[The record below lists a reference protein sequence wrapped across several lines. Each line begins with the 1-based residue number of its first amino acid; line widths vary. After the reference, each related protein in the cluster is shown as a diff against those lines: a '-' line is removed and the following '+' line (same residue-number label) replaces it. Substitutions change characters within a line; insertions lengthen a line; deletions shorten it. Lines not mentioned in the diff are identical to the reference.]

1 MTKEK
6 TLTGNKL
13 TVTRGS
19 ALMERAARRQQP
31 KAKKSKAAK
40 AFLDINK
47 QGITRVFV
55 AGGSRSGKD
64 PLYEAEAFKLAWE
77 QEKQLMLNQAQA
89 EADAIVKKAEDAAF
103 AEVKKQT
110 DDAQIIK
117 ADAENEAFQII
128 QKAKQEA
135 EQIIAAAQTQRDKL
149 QLEAKSQGFEQGH
162 SEGYEKGAA
171 EVNRLIE
178 RMHKILEAVMQRRE
192 EILKDT
198 ESQIVELVI
207 LMARKVIKILS
218 ENQKNVVMANV
229 VAALKKVRT
238 RGAVTLRVNLED
250 VKLTTANISEFI
262 KHIENVEGIT
272 VLEDSSVEKGGCIVE
287 TDFGAIDARISSQ
300 LTELENKILDVSPVK
315 NIKRSDPLAQ
325 E

>member
-1 MTKEK
+1 MAKTVFRPGETKNEESK
-6 TLTGNKL
+6 VLLPLVYDFAPIEEEPEEIVEEYTGPTADEL
-13 TVTRGS
+13 
-19 ALMERAARRQQP
+19 RR
-31 KAKKSKAAK
+31 
-40 AFLDINK
+40 
-47 QGITRVFV
+47 
-55 AGGSRSGKD
+55 
-64 PLYEAEAFKLAWE
+64 EAEAFKLAWE
-77 QEKQLMLNQAQA
+77 QEKQLMLTQAQA

-135 EQIIAAAQTQRDKL
+135 EQIIAEAQTQRDKL

>member
-1 MTKEK
+1 MAKTVFRPGETKNEESK
-6 TLTGNKL
+6 VLLPLVYDFAPIEEEPEEIVEEYTGPTADDL
-13 TVTRGS
+13 
-19 ALMERAARRQQP
+19 RR
-31 KAKKSKAAK
+31 
-40 AFLDINK
+40 
-47 QGITRVFV
+47 
-55 AGGSRSGKD
+55 
-64 PLYEAEAFKLAWE
+64 EAEAFKLTWE

-135 EQIIAAAQTQRDKL
+135 EQIIADAQTQRDKL

>member
-1 MTKEK
+1 MAKTVFRPGETKNEESK
-6 TLTGNKL
+6 VLLPLVYDFAPIEEEPEEIVEEYTGPTADDL
-13 TVTRGS
+13 
-19 ALMERAARRQQP
+19 RR
-31 KAKKSKAAK
+31 
-40 AFLDINK
+40 
-47 QGITRVFV
+47 
-55 AGGSRSGKD
+55 
-64 PLYEAEAFKLAWE
+64 EAEAFKLAWE
-77 QEKQLMLNQAQA
+77 QEKQLMLTQAQA

-135 EQIIAAAQTQRDKL
+135 EQIIAEAQTQRDKL

-262 KHIENVEGIT
+262 KHIENVDGIT